1 MIAFP
6 FFSFS
11 QDNQKITLTLFHGE
25 ECPHCRVER
34 AFLTDLQKQ
43 MPNLEVK
50 EYEVWHNTNNQKL
63 FSETAQKMGIKE
75 LAVPL
80 TIVGDKYLVGFDTP
94 ENYGEKI
101 KEMVGFKQSSN
112 DNSKIISVPFFGKI
126 DAKSF
131 SLPVLAVVVGTLDG
145 FNPCSMWSLLI
156 MLTLVIATGSRKKV
170 WLVGWTFIIISSL
183 SYFLFMSAWLNVF
196 MFLGYLTIIR
206 IIVGVIA
213 LFSGIISIREYY
225 TSKPDV
231 CEVGSSEEQKNKIF
245 KKIEK
250 VMASPNALW
259 LILGVASI
267 AFSVNLIEMMC
278 SLGLPVLFTKTLSMY
293 NLAAWKYYAYILL
306 YVFFYM
312 ILNILV
318 VLVAGFTMKFMSV
331 TNKYSRWFRLVAGIL
346 MVILGLIF
354 LIRPEMLMF

>member
-1 MIAFP
+1 
-6 FFSFS
+6 
-11 QDNQKITLTLFHGE
+11 
-25 ECPHCRVER
+25 
-34 AFLTDLQKQ
+34 
-43 MPNLEVK
+43 
-50 EYEVWHNTNNQKL
+50 
-63 FSETAQKMGIKE
+63 
-75 LAVPL
+75 
-80 TIVGDKYLVGFDTP
+80 
-94 ENYGEKI
+94 
-101 KEMVGFKQSSN
+101 
-112 DNSKIISVPFFGKI
+112 
-126 DAKSF
+126 
-131 SLPVLAVVVGTLDG
+131 
-145 FNPCSMWSLLI
+145 
-156 MLTLVIATGSRKKV
+156 
-170 WLVGWTFIIISSL
+170 
-183 SYFLFMSAWLNVF
+183 
-196 MFLGYLTIIR
+196 YLTIIR